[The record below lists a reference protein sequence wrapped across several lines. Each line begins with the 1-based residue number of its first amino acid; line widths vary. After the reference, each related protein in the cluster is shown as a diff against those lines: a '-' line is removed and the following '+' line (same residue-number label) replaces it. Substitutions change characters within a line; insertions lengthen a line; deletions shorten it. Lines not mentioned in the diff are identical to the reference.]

1 MGNNEKISFIDR
13 IKMFFGS
20 LFKRNKP
27 INELLPEKGSSD
39 QEEYKRQLQHDVYIN
54 ELAEKLLYG
63 EIGPTDVED
72 EYLDELMDYFKNDI
86 QTTKNKIE
94 QCKQRIQKMQAEMN

>member
-1 MGNNEKISFIDR
+1 MENNEKISFIDKVR
-13 IKMFFGS
+13 NFFSS

-27 INELLPEKGSSD
+27 INELLPEKNSNN
-39 QEEYKRQLQHDVYIN
+39 QEEYKQQLQHEVYIN

-63 EIGPTDVED
+63 EIGPTDVEE
-72 EYLDELMDYFKNDI
+72 EYLDELMNYFKNDI

>member
-1 MGNNEKISFIDR
+1 MENNEKISFIDKVR
-13 IKMFFGS
+13 NYFSS

-27 INELLPEKGSSD
+27 INELLPEKNSND
-39 QEEYKRQLQHDVYIN
+39 QKEYKQRLQHEVYIN

-72 EYLDELMDYFKNDI
+72 EYLDEIMNYFKNDI